1 MWRSI
6 SSATTTRARDGSGD
20 IGLLYPWYLLH
31 ACQVLDQFDRTLVQ
45 IDSV

>member
-6 SSATTTRARDGSGD
+6 SSATTTRARDGSH
-20 IGLLYPWYLLH
+20 IGLLYPWYRRH
-31 ACQVLDQFDRTLVQ
+31 AGQGLEQLDRTLVQ